1 MRKMPLFI
9 MIDAMGF
16 EILSRHRFCNDL
28 LPVRKRLNSV
38 FGYSSA
44 CVPSILS
51 GRWPDE
57 HYNWCYFVYDPQNS
71 PFHWLRSFRWLPRS
85 LTSRRIFRRR
95 LSQAVQQVMKFE
107 GYFDLYNMPFE
118 HLHLFDFS
126 ERKSPLRPG
135 GMNKGPNIFDLLAQN
150 QVRYFVSDP
159 HRPEGENFRIL
170 QQQLRGGAVD
180 FAFMYWANL
189 DGLLHRVGNHSGELQ
204 PLLDIYDRWIHQ
216 LVEAA
221 SERYGGVELYVFSDH
236 GMANCTKL
244 VNLKG
249 RIDALN
255 LRFGEDYAAVYDS
268 TMARFWFLKPGA
280 RPAIEGEL
288 AQEPLGRVLPDY
300 EIKSLRTYFPD
311 HRFGEL
317 IFLLKEGTLLVPS
330 HMGERPITAMHG
342 YHPAETQSYASLL
355 TNQPAIPENIT
366 AIPHIYTL
374 MAQSI
379 NAA

>member
-170 QQQLRGGAVD
+170 QQHLRGGAVD

-189 DGLLHRVGNHSGELQ
+189 DGLLHRVGNQSGELQ

-288 AQEPLGRVLPDY
+288 AQESLGRVLPDY
-300 EIKSLRTYFPD
+300 ELKSLRTYFPD

-317 IFLLKEGTLLVPS
+317 IFLLKEGALLVPS

>member
-1 MRKMPLFI
+1 
-9 MIDAMGF
+9 
-16 EILSRHRFCNDL
+16 
-28 LPVRKRLNSV
+28 
-38 FGYSSA
+38 
-44 CVPSILS
+44 
-51 GRWPDE
+51 
-57 HYNWCYFVYDPQNS
+57 
-71 PFHWLRSFRWLPRS
+71 LPRA

-189 DGLLHRVGNHSGELQ
+189 DGLLHRVGNQSGELQ

-300 EIKSLRTYFPD
+300 ELKSLRTYFPD

-317 IFLLKEGTLLVPS
+317 IFLLKEGALIVPS

>member
-57 HYNWCYFVYDPQNS
+57 HYNWCYFVYDPQDS

-95 LSQAVQQVMKFE
+95 LSQAVQRVMKFE

-170 QQQLRGGAVD
+170 QQHLRGGAVD

-189 DGLLHRVGNHSGELQ
+189 DGLLHRVGNQSGELQ

-288 AQEPLGRVLPDY
+288 AQESLGRVLPDY
-300 EIKSLRTYFPD
+300 ELKSLRTYFPD

-317 IFLLKEGTLLVPS
+317 IFLLKEGALLVPS

>member
-28 LPVRKRLNSV
+28 LPARKRLNSV

-71 PFHWLRSFRWLPRS
+71 PFHWLRSFRWLPRA

-189 DGLLHRVGNHSGELQ
+189 DGLLHRVGNQSGELQ

-288 AQEPLGRVLPDY
+288 AQESLGRVLPDY
-300 EIKSLRTYFPD
+300 ELKSLRTYFPD

-317 IFLLKEGTLLVPS
+317 IFLLKEGALLVPS

>member
-1 MRKMPLFI
+1 
-9 MIDAMGF
+9 
-16 EILSRHRFCNDL
+16 
-28 LPVRKRLNSV
+28 
-38 FGYSSA
+38 
-44 CVPSILS
+44 
-51 GRWPDE
+51 
-57 HYNWCYFVYDPQNS
+57 
-71 PFHWLRSFRWLPRS
+71 
-85 LTSRRIFRRR
+85 
-95 LSQAVQQVMKFE
+95 
-107 GYFDLYNMPFE
+107 
-118 HLHLFDFS
+118 
-126 ERKSPLRPG
+126 
-135 GMNKGPNIFDLLAQN
+135 
-150 QVRYFVSDP
+150 
-159 HRPEGENFRIL
+159 
-170 QQQLRGGAVD
+170 VD

>member
-1 MRKMPLFI
+1 MPLFI

-16 EILSRHRFCNDL
+16 EILSRYRFCNDL

-71 PFHWLRSFRWLPRS
+71 PFHWLESFRWLPRA

-126 ERKSPLRPG
+126 ERKSPLQPG
-135 GMNKGPNIFDLLAQN
+135 GMNKGANIFDLLVQN
-150 QVRYFVSDP
+150 QARYFVSNP
-159 HRPEGENFRIL
+159 HRPEEENFQVL
-170 QQQLRGGAVD
+170 QQQLREGTID

-189 DGLLHRVGNHSGELQ
+189 DGLLHRVGNESKEVQ
-204 PLLDIYDRWIHQ
+204 PLLDIYERWIQQ

-221 SERYGGVELYVFSDH
+221 KSRYGDVELYVFSDH

-255 LRFGEDYAAVYDS
+255 LRFGEDYVAVYDS

-280 RPAIEGEL
+280 RPAIEEEL
-288 AQEPLGRVLPDY
+288 AKEPLGRILPDY
-300 EIKSLRTYFPD
+300 ELKSLRAYFPD

-317 IFLLKEGTLLVPS
+317 IFLLKEGTLIVPS

-342 YHPAETQSYASLL
+342 YHPTETQSYASLL

-366 AIPHIYTL
+366 AIPHIYNL